1 MGRRVDTIV
10 VCVHPQITSTPASL
24 RRPWVKRRQTVK
36 MQELFEQPL
45 VAERIFSFLDETS
58 ATLAKMVNR
67 NCRLATSS
75 KKLHVKDFVWSHA
88 RLRWAIEHR
97 CPEHRLAKEVL
108 KRNDDSLLEF
118 ALSLGL
124 DVDDDIL
131 STFAYRFGNIHFIRR
146 CLARGMPLNTV
157 KLGASFPFAYA
168 NPTLTLCLTGAKGH
182 VHILMWAVESFGMF
196 EKGFKVRGL
205 RLRLRN
211 LHRAPSEKR
220 FSRVR
225 NAGALWSHYGQSHGE
240 RRGHG
245 SVSSAEGVSPG
256 HRNLHRHR

>member
-1 MGRRVDTIV
+1 
-10 VCVHPQITSTPASL
+10 
-24 RRPWVKRRQTVK
+24 

-97 CPEHRLAKEVL
+97 CPEHRLAKEVRDNTVVEASPAPVSYAKLRLRRLTNVSSDCVYAGSQVL

-225 NAGALWSHYGQSHGE
+225 NAGALWSHCGQSHGDYPVAPE
-240 RRGHG
+240 CLWME
-245 SVSSAEGVSPG
+245 A
-256 HRNLHRHR
+256 